1 MLYFIKS
8 IFSLRF
14 SSSSLRRGKAVSRG
28 TKIVSCGAKVVSRG
42 RKALLVLS
50 LGLLAACSD
59 DSQTEMNNHSA
70 MATDTAVKAERWYTQ
85 EMVNQ
90 GKPLYQENCAQC
102 HGGFGQ
108 GNPDWRKPTADGRY
122 LPPPLNGTGH
132 AWHHP
137 LDQLRGV
144 IKHGRGPDVPSDMPA
159 WKDKMT
165 DQEIDSV
172 IAWFQSRWPDKIY
185 QAWSRPKH

>member
-1 MLYFIKS
+1 MLHLIKKITRVSFIR
-8 IFSLRF
+8 ILM
-14 SSSSLRRGKAVSRG
+14 
-28 TKIVSCGAKVVSRG
+28 I
-42 RKALLVLS
+42 LS

-59 DSQTEMNNHSA
+59 NDESNDGKMADHSA
-70 MATDTAVKAERWYTQ
+70 MNSGSMVKVERWYTQ

-108 GNPDWRKPTADGRY
+108 GNPDWRKPTEDGHY

-137 LDQLRGV
+137 LD
-144 IKHGRGPDVPSDMPA
+144 
-159 WKDKMT
+159 
-165 DQEIDSV
+165 
-172 IAWFQSRWPDKIY
+172 
-185 QAWSRPKH
+185 